1 MATTIYSRE
10 SFHAYAQEYIQ
21 STLHTGLFN
30 RCVVLAVLAGVGG
43 MEGELGRPGVYTIL
57 GGQSL
62 SEAKR
67 MKTSGS
73 TRADTPFMVSTVGG
87 GKFVGER
94 DTSPNTGNTSQDQK
108 RKTASFAWCER
119 EDPIKVWNDSLVMAK
134 GEFEIASPIDDGVN
148 MAREEHIKAIAT
160 SLYTG
165 NPTDQTADKWDAP
178 LGLQQM
184 CHTTNTYG
192 AVSRSTYTA
201 WASNRNTSTQ
211 TASLDLLDDADI
223 NTGSGHGLLDNGPG
237 PNLWLCDNASYRKIK
252 RQAKAE
258 GVSIVRPSMADHPEL
273 GFLNEYI
280 EYGKKVIVYDPYCP
294 ASAMFGLVTDSLVF
308 EVQPEYNFSVAEFV
322 DQGKLV
328 PGGDKAM
335 TSSIC
340 TWFRFWTTS
349 PWQHIQY
356 TAVTG

>member
-1 MATTIYSRE
+1 MASTIYSRE

-30 RCVVLAVLAGVGG
+30 RSVVLTVLAGVGG
-43 MEGELGRPGVYTIL
+43 MDGELGRPGVYTIM

-67 MKTSGS
+67 EKTKGS
-73 TRADTPFMVSTVGG
+73 VRASTPFMTGKVGG

-94 DTSPNTGNTSQDQK
+94 DTAPNTGNTSQDQK

-119 EDPIKVWNDSLVMAK
+119 EDPIKVWQDTLVMAQ
-134 GEFEIASPIDDGVN
+134 GEYEIAAPVDDAVN
-148 MAREEHIKAIAT
+148 MAREEHIEALSD

-165 NPTDQTADKWDAP
+165 NPTDQQADKWDAP

-201 WASNRNTSTQ
+201 WASNRNTAAQ
-211 TASLDLLDDADI
+211 TASLELLDDADI
-223 NTGSGHGLLDNGPG
+223 DTGSGSGLLDNGPG
-237 PNLWLCDNASYRKIK
+237 PNLWLCNNTAYRKIK

-258 GVSIVRPSMADHPEL
+258 GISIVRPNMADHGEL
-273 GFLNEYI
+273 GYLNEYI
-280 EYGKKVIVYDPYCP
+280 EYGRKIVVYDPYCP
-294 ASAMFGLVTDSLVF
+294 ANAMFGLVTDSLVF
-308 EVQPEYNFSVAEFV
+308 ELHPAYNFTVKEFT
-322 DQGKLV
+322 DQSRI
-328 PGGDKAM
+328 PGGDKAE
-335 TSSIC
+335 TSGVC

-349 PWQHIQY
+349 PWHHIQY
-356 TAVTG
+356 TNVTG